1 MFNVFKAEIINV
13 IPLTDMEKLFE
24 VRIVDDAERE
34 RFTFLPGQF
43 VMVRCG
49 EDAVLRRPLSL
60 HRVTPDDSPREI
72 ALLYSVQGE
81 GTKWLSLRQRGE
93 KIDLLGPLGNSFTI
107 PPKSRRLLLVAGGI
121 GVAPLVFLAQRA
133 LSRGHSVTLC
143 LGAPAAAQLYPAS
156 LLPPGVK
163 LVTATDDGSA
173 GKKGT
178 VVDLLEEY
186 LEKAD
191 ALYACGPVPMYES
204 LLRRIGHKASGIPV
218 QVSLEV
224 RMGCGV
230 GACYSCTI
238 RTKQGLKQVC
248 KDGPVFSLEEVLWD
262 EVRF

>member
-1 MFNVFKAEIINV
+1 MPGVYLLRAES
-13 IPLTDMEKLFE
+13 PEL
-24 VRIVDDAERE
+24 ARE
-34 RFTFLPGQF
+34 PEPGQF

-60 HRVTPDDSPREI
+60 HQVAPEDSPREI
-72 ALLYSVQGE
+72 AVLFSVQGE
-81 GTKWLSLRQRGE
+81 GTKWLSQRQPGE
-93 KIDLLGPLGNSFTI
+93 KVDLLGPLGNSFTI
-107 PPKSRRLLLVAGGI
+107 PSKSRRLLLVAGGVGI
-121 GVAPLVFLAQRA
+121 APLVFLAQRA
-133 LSRGHSVTLC
+133 LSRGHSVTLL
-143 LGAPAAAQLYPAS
+143 LGASTATQLYPAS
-156 LLPPGVK
+156 LLPPRVK

-191 ALYACGPVPMYES
+191 ALYTCGPVAMYKS
-204 LLRRIGHKASGIPV
+204 LLQRIGQMAFRKPV

-248 KDGPVFSLEEVLWD
+248 RDGPVFSLEEVLWG
-262 EVRF
+262 EVRV